1 MQHSQSDAP
10 AQALHSWRGCG
21 RRLVAGP
28 RLLAR
33 VNFYKRTIVHTMRD
47 VERHALTGVAGGAL
61 FTIGSCFFISQSFA
75 TDWLQ
80 LYRAGCGCWIVGCC
94 LYVQLSIFVGRS
106 QPLLCCCSHI
116 PLTLILQVSGLS
128 CYIAGCVLGFSDA
141 THIFAVL
148 PHINLLFAIGAGCQ
162 FTDAVVETSRR
173 MQRTVCKQPLD
184 FAGTAE
190 IVSGSF
196 FCLAAGF
203 GGYGEPHVTLVR
215 FGMICWLIGSL
226 GYLALSVVEY
236 RQAVREPPTPPTTC
250 PAIVVS

>member
-1 MQHSQSDAP
+1 MDAALAERRATTSSSQFPRANTFSA
-10 AQALHSWRGCG
+10 SWWSSC
-21 RRLVAGP
+21 V
-28 RLLAR
+28 R
-33 VNFYKRTIVHTMRD
+33 VNDLCTMRD

-94 LYVQLSIFVGRS
+94 PYVQLSIFVGRS